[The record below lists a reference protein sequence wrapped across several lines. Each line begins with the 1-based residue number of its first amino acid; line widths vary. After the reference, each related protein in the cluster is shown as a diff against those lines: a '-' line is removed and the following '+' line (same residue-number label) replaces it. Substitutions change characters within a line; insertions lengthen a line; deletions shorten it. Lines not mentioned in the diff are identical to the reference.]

1 MHDLYLFRT
10 FYGAYQTFVNGYY
23 VSATAYDQYAT
34 TQEQAVQDFHTLD
47 DSLFLS
53 DTNRHPADGLMLIIS
68 KEILTKDWHTVLCR
82 YLLTVLHTIVIS
94 WPFITN
100 VATVLYRLLIT
111 WCEPILS
118 SDSLLGI
125 KYILGDF
132 TQSGYEKVNDTGY
145 NNKNIYKNPYA
156 LELGYKT
163 SDDISSEIHADNI
176 LEYQNALL
184 SRIVGHLV
192 QCYKTCTAEK
202 TKNNDGYSWTV
213 TSPEQDS
220 VLYGY
225 CNYTSGNDLK
235 LYIDGNLRTEYSIW
249 SAYKTFQV
257 GDGNTPAHIVQLKGT
272 LQRSREIDGVFYYL
286 DMQEFR
292 DVMREISQNQVTT
305 FDLQDKYI
313 KCEYTAQSDEL
324 LLLTIPYDDGWTAYV
339 NGEKVEAYKLQD
351 IFTGI
356 RVTSGINTIEMK
368 YTLPEFKIGVIFS
381 CLGVIVYSL
390 TCFFLFKK
398 QRHF

>member
-1 MHDLYLFRT
+1 MIFTCSEL

-34 TQEQAVQDFHTLD
+34 TQEQAVQDLHTLD
-47 DSLFLS
+47 DSLFYRTEQTSSWRTNADHFQGNFNEGLAYGFMPLS
-53 DTNRHPADGLMLIIS
+53 SYSSTYNSNIMAFYNKCGYS
-68 KEILTKDWHTVLCR
+68 V
-82 YLLTVLHTIVIS
+82 
-94 WPFITN
+94 
-100 VATVLYRLLIT
+100 YRLLIT

-176 LEYQNALL
+176 FEYQNALL

-235 LYIDGNLRTEYSIW
+235 LYIDGNLRTKYSIW

-257 GDGNTPAHIVQLKGT
+257 GDGNTPEHIVQLKGT

-368 YTLPEFKIGVIFS
+368 YTLPGFKIGVIFS

>member
-1 MHDLYLFRT
+1 MA
-10 FYGAYQTFVNGYY
+10 FYNKCGYS
-23 VSATAYDQYAT
+23 V
-34 TQEQAVQDFHTLD
+34 
-47 DSLFLS
+47 
-53 DTNRHPADGLMLIIS
+53 
-68 KEILTKDWHTVLCR
+68 
-82 YLLTVLHTIVIS
+82 
-94 WPFITN
+94 
-100 VATVLYRLLIT
+100 YRLLIT

-163 SDDISSEIHADNI
+163 SDDISSEILADNI
-176 LEYQNALL
+176 FEYQNALL

-235 LYIDGNLRTEYSIW
+235 LYIDGNLRTKYSIW

-368 YTLPEFKIGVIFS
+368 YTLPGFKIGVIFS

-390 TCFFLFKK
+390 TCLFLFKK

>member
-34 TQEQAVQDFHTLD
+34 TR
-47 DSLFLS
+47 SRLS
-53 DTNRHPADGLMLIIS
+53 RISIRLTIRSFIGPNRHPAGGPMLIIS

-100 VATVLYRLLIT
+100 VATVYTVSWSPGVNLSYP
-111 WCEPILS
+111 PIRSWESIYSWWLHA
-118 SDSLLGI
+118 
-125 KYILGDF
+125 KR
-132 TQSGYEKVNDTGY
+132 YEKVNDTGY

-202 TKNNDGYSWTV
+202 RK
-213 TSPEQDS
+213 
-220 VLYGY
+220 
-225 CNYTSGNDLK
+225 
-235 LYIDGNLRTEYSIW
+235 
-249 SAYKTFQV
+249 
-257 GDGNTPAHIVQLKGT
+257 
-272 LQRSREIDGVFYYL
+272 
-286 DMQEFR
+286 
-292 DVMREISQNQVTT
+292 
-305 FDLQDKYI
+305 
-313 KCEYTAQSDEL
+313 
-324 LLLTIPYDDGWTAYV
+324 
-339 NGEKVEAYKLQD
+339 
-351 IFTGI
+351 
-356 RVTSGINTIEMK
+356 
-368 YTLPEFKIGVIFS
+368 
-381 CLGVIVYSL
+381 
-390 TCFFLFKK
+390 
-398 QRHF
+398 